1 VKFIYSDLGEDALGL
16 IYFVMTV
23 NALLLFALEIGITS
37 TTTREISAHFET
49 DSLYVTQLIRTA
61 SLIYWLIFLLTG
73 GAIYFLAPIL
83 VDKWLI
89 FRAIDRELAIHAL
102 RVLGIF
108 AFFAFPQS
116 LYASLFRGLQR
127 MEFNNIIDVAISLSR
142 QCGIIVIL
150 QQEYGFLAV
159 IYWISFTYVL
169 EVIIY
174 VVLLRKFFPLVSFL
188 PRYFHSVAIRNIH
201 FTSKVMVMTICG
213 ILHRQLDKIILSK
226 FLPIGVLG
234 FYSLAQRGVSV
245 GDLVGNAINTAAYPQ
260 FSSLHRQAKQREMLD
275 QYRKLQDFMCVG
287 NALILSAIPFAMQ
300 PILSIVFSEEVA
312 RSLFFPVIL
321 MCLHAYINSMLKV
334 PGTVAMAIGKP
345 EFEMN
350 ALLYSLVIVIPFSIF
365 AIRRFGIVGAPLG
378 LLMLDIVFYVYAVPR
393 YCKQCL
399 KVPVKEWYMHSFK
412 YLSLLIVAYGAS
424 LMVIA
429 RFDETNL
436 FFLAAYYCVSTV
448 VFLLG
453 SVFVASDEAK
463 ATFIGFTKSMRLK
476 MIGAP

>member
-1 VKFIYSDLGEDALGL
+1 
-16 IYFVMTV
+16 
-23 NALLLFALEIGITS
+23 
-37 TTTREISAHFET
+37 
-49 DSLYVTQLIRTA
+49 
-61 SLIYWLIFLLTG
+61 
-73 GAIYFLAPIL
+73 
-83 VDKWLI
+83 
-89 FRAIDRELAIHAL
+89 
-102 RVLGIF
+102 
-108 AFFAFPQS
+108 
-116 LYASLFRGLQR
+116 
-127 MEFNNIIDVAISLSR
+127 
-142 QCGIIVIL
+142 
-150 QQEYGFLAV
+150 
-159 IYWISFTYVL
+159 
-169 EVIIY
+169 
-174 VVLLRKFFPLVSFL
+174 
-188 PRYFHSVAIRNIH
+188 
-201 FTSKVMVMTICG
+201 MTICG

-260 FSSLHRQAKQREMLD
+260 FSSLHRQAKQREMLE

-365 AIRRFGIVGAPLG
+365 AIRRFGIIGAPLG
-378 LLMLDIVFYVYAVPR
+378 LLMLDVVFFVYAVPR

-399 KVPVKEWYMHSFK
+399 KVPAKEWYMHSFK

-424 LMVIA
+424 LLVIA
-429 RFDETNL
+429 RFEETNL

-448 VFLLG
+448 VFFLG

-463 ATFIGFTKSMRLK
+463 ATFIGLTRSMRLK
-476 MIGAP
+476 MIGSP